1 MKQFSHLAAAIIASL
16 TLAMTAHDVA
26 AHPAQERIPEIGTA
40 GAAIMTIERE
50 RIYGDMYMRQIRAL
64 APMVGDPVLD
74 EYLRDIGSRMVREA
88 DGVRFP
94 YTFFWIN
101 QKDINAFAF
110 FGGYIGVHTGL
121 IAEAQT
127 ESELAAVLAHEIAHV
142 SQRHIVRNMERMSNA
157 SPTTMAAMLGA
168 MILAVIN
175 PQLGFAALTGTVG
188 LNQQMQL
195 NYTRQFEQE
204 ADRVGFNILVSSG
217 FDPMGSP
224 NFFGRL
230 SEKYR
235 YSSRPPEILLT
246 HPYSENRL
254 ADMRSRAESLPRPK
268 VRDSLSFYLAKY
280 RIQTRHLKQL
290 SENELRRL
298 QNTAATNNE
307 RTAASY
313 GLAIWLLDQKRASE
327 AEAILA
333 PLLQEAPMNTFYLDV
348 QSDIL
353 LAQKRFDDALNMLEK
368 AYIRQPNEQ
377 TITLNFANIA
387 IEARDYSLAINLL
400 REYTQRYE
408 NNVLALDLLA
418 TAYRLNGNNSAMHE
432 AQAELA
438 ALHGAFDQAIDHLH
452 KAHRHNQLE
461 LDKRRL
467 QARIEQ
473 LMAQKR
479 LLESLS

>member
-1 MKQFSHLAAAIIASL
+1 MKQFIGTIAAVAL
-16 TLAMTAHDVA
+16 GVTLATASSSIK
-26 AHPAQERIPEIGTA
+26 AQERLPEIGTA
-40 GAAIMTIERE
+40 GASVMTIDRE
-50 RIYGDMYMRQIRAL
+50 RIYGDMYMRQLRAQ
-64 APMVGDPVLD
+64 APLVGDPVLD
-74 EYLRDIGSRMVREA
+74 EYLRDLGSRMVREA

-94 YTFFWIN
+94 FSFFWVN

-121 IAEAQT
+121 ISEAQT

-168 MILAVIN
+168 VILAVIN
-175 PQLGFAALTGTVG
+175 PQLGMAALTGTMGVS
-188 LNQQMQL
+188 QQMQI

-204 ADRVGFNILVSSG
+204 ADRVGLSILVNSG

-235 YSSRPPEILLT
+235 YTSRPPEILLT

-254 ADMRSRAESLPRPK
+254 ADMRSRAESMRRPE
-268 VRDSLSFYLAKY
+268 VRDSLSFLLAKY
-280 RIQTRHLKQL
+280 RIQARHLRQL
-290 SENELRRL
+290 SEAELRR
-298 QNTAATNNE
+298 QIETASSDHIKTAATY
-307 RTAASY
+307 A
-313 GLAIWLLDQKRASE
+313 LAIVLLDNRRSEE
-327 AEAILA
+327 AEDVLA
-333 PLLQEAPMNTFYLDV
+333 PLLKRDPMNTFFIDV

-353 LAQKRFDDALNMLEK
+353 LAQNRYDDALAALEN
-368 AYIRQPNEQ
+368 AYMRQPNEQ
-377 TITLNFANIA
+377 TITLNFANVA
-387 IEARDYSLAINLL
+387 VEAKQYELAISLL
-400 REYTQRYE
+400 REYLQRHE

-418 TAYRLNGNNSAMHE
+418 TAYRLNGNSSSMHE
-432 AQAELA
+432 TQAELA

-452 KAHRHNQLE
+452 KAHKQSGLE
-461 LDKRRL
+461 IEKRRL

-473 LMAQKR
+473 LMEQKQF
-479 LLESLS
+479 LQKLSS

>member
-224 NFFGRL
+224 SFFGRL

-290 SENELRRL
+290 SEGELRRL

>member
-1 MKQFSHLAAAIIASL
+1 MKQFNHILAATIAGL
-16 TLAMTAHDVA
+16 TIALGAHDVA
-26 AHPAQERIPEIGTA
+26 AQERIPEIGTA
-40 GAAIMTIERE
+40 GAAIMTVERE

-64 APMVGDPVLD
+64 APMVNDPVLD

-94 YTFFWIN
+94 FTFFWIN

-110 FGGYIGVHTGL
+110 FGGYIGIHTGL

-127 ESELAAVLAHEIAHV
+127 ESELAAVIAHEIAHV

-157 SPTTMAAMLGA
+157 SPTTMAAMLGS
-168 MILAVIN
+168 MILAIIN
-175 PQLGFAALTGTVG
+175 PQLGFAAMTGTIGV
-188 LNQQMQL
+188 NQQMQL

-204 ADRVGFNILVSSG
+204 ADRVGFSILANSG

-230 SEKYR
+230 SDKYR

-254 ADMRSRAESLPRPK
+254 ADMRSRAESMPRPK
-268 VRDSLSFYLAKY
+268 VRDSLPFYLAKY
-280 RIQTRHLKQL
+280 RTQVRHLKQF
-290 SENELRRL
+290 SDTELRRI
-298 QNTAATNNE
+298 QETAATVNE
-307 RTAASY
+307 RTAATY
-313 GLAIWLLDQKRASE
+313 ALAIWLLDQHRPQE
-327 AEAILA
+327 AETVLA
-333 PLLQEAPMNTFYLDV
+333 PLLQSAPMNTFFIDV

-353 LAQKRFDDALNMLEK
+353 LAQQRYDEALTMLEK

-377 TITLNFANIA
+377 TITLNFANVA
-387 IEARDYSLAINLL
+387 VAARQYPLAINLL
-400 REYTQRYE
+400 REYTQRNE
-408 NNVLALDLLA
+408 NNVMALDLLA

-432 AQAELA
+432 TLAELS

-461 LDKRRL
+461 LEKRRL

-473 LMAQKR
+473 LMAQKK
-479 LLESLS
+479 LLESLT

>member
-175 PQLGFAALTGTVG
+175 PQLGFAALSGTVG
-188 LNQQMQL
+188 LNKQMQL

-290 SENELRRL
+290 SEGELRRL
-298 QNTAATNNE
+298 QSTAATNNE

-313 GLAIWLLDQKRASE
+313 GLAIWLLDQNRASD

>member
-1 MKQFSHLAAAIIASL
+1 MFII
-16 TLAMTAHDVA
+16 T
-26 AHPAQERIPEIGTA
+26 E
-40 GAAIMTIERE
+40 
-50 RIYGDMYMRQIRAL
+50 Y
-64 APMVGDPVLD
+64 
-74 EYLRDIGSRMVREA
+74 EYLSILILHSHEMVLFTN
-88 DGVRFP
+88 V
-94 YTFFWIN
+94 
-101 QKDINAFAF
+101 
-110 FGGYIGVHTGL
+110 
-121 IAEAQT
+121 
-127 ESELAAVLAHEIAHV
+127 
-142 SQRHIVRNMERMSNA
+142 
-157 SPTTMAAMLGA
+157 
-168 MILAVIN
+168 
-175 PQLGFAALTGTVG
+175 
-188 LNQQMQL
+188 
-195 NYTRQFEQE
+195 
-204 ADRVGFNILVSSG
+204 

-290 SENELRRL
+290 SEGELRRL
-298 QNTAATNNE
+298 QSTAATNNE

-313 GLAIWLLDQKRASE
+313 GLAIWLLDQNRASD

-353 LAQKRFDDALNMLEK
+353 LAQKRFDDALAMLEK

>member
-168 MILAVIN
+168 MILAVIK
-175 PQLGFAALTGTVG
+175 PQLGFAALSGTVG
-188 LNQQMQL
+188 LNKQMQL

-290 SENELRRL
+290 SEGELRRL
-298 QNTAATNNE
+298 QSTAATNNE

-313 GLAIWLLDQKRASE
+313 GLAIWLLDQNRASD

-353 LAQKRFDDALNMLEK
+353 LAQKRFDDALAMLEK